1 MGAACYIYAAI
12 YDLQGV
18 PEKKRIRFNTS
29 AQLCNRYISQE
40 SRGFHQN
47 VQKLIVNM
55 KKHCLNTT
63 IKYAFLFS
71 NYIQLKNSD
80 ITKIK
85 FETSKRHKMETTLNE
100 SNMHAN
106 QSLDQSLINSIVHLF
121 LVLACPSNC
130 LGLVSDV
137 LLTTPCALKSVLN

>member
-1 MGAACYIYAAI
+1 MVWKGLTTILGAACYIYAAI

-55 KKHCLNTT
+55 KKT
-63 IKYAFLFS
+63 LFEY
-71 NYIQLKNSD
+71 N
-80 ITKIK
+80 
-85 FETSKRHKMETTLNE
+85 H
-100 SNMHAN
+100 
-106 QSLDQSLINSIVHLF
+106 
-121 LVLACPSNC
+121 
-130 LGLVSDV
+130 
-137 LLTTPCALKSVLN
+137 